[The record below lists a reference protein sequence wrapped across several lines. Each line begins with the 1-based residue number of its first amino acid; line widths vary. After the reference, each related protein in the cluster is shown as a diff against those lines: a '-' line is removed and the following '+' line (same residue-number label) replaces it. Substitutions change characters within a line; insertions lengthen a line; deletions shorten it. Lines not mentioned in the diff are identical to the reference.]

1 MFRYLNSIGIQIK
14 FVSTKK
20 PTTSTAAPHTAE
32 FYKWAF
38 LLQAQYWYMNG
49 LCKVHTETLIPNVK
63 TNWRSMKH
71 CSREW
76 FSALLHYISLRS
88 GLKIWSKKKSNYK
101 SYSWAP
107 TTRDDCTLRQIR
119 YVRCFL
125 YEYQILEL
133 VRNSTAKFIHYGTM
147 QF

>member
-38 LLQAQYWYMNG
+38 LLQDQYWYMNG
-49 LCKVHTETLIPNVK
+49 PNTQCKPIEEAWNPAAGNDLVHCCTIFLWDLGWKYDN
-63 TNWRSMKH
+63 
-71 CSREW
+71 
-76 FSALLHYISLRS
+76 
-88 GLKIWSKKKSNYK
+88 KKKSNYK

-119 YVRCFL
+119 YVRCFFIWISNPWAGSEFNCKVYPL
-125 YEYQILEL
+125 WYDAIL
-133 VRNSTAKFIHYGTM
+133 K
-147 QF
+147 QFYNYW